1 MVVVEAITISS
12 GDLLIVN
19 PASASMPKKD
29 AYKIVG
35 NRL

>member
-1 MVVVEAITISS
+1 MVVVETITVSS
-12 GDLLIVN
+12 GGLLIVN
-19 PASASMPKKD
+19 PASASVPKKD